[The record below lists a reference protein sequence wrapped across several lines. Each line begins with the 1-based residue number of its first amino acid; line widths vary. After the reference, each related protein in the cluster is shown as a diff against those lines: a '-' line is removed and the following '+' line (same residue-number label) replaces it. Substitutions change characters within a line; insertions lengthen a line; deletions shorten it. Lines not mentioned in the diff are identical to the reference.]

1 MERNQAGAI
10 NMKILLQDLFE
21 ISCVIFGLYVG
32 YLLVQHIWS
41 VLDSGEEL
49 FLLITLFCILI
60 WLGRNNKDSFYSLFK
75 DVHQSNLDDI
85 ERQQLQDP
93 VDEVVVKEQISN
105 SVAAVKIFW
114 FTLLIA
120 MCCVTF
126 LIAQES
132 IGFVDWLIV
141 LSIIAAPL
149 ILLYFVGEWFVDKDE
164 TEEKEA
170 KVI

>member
-1 MERNQAGAI
+1 
-10 NMKILLQDLFE
+10 MKILLQDLFE
-21 ISCVIFGLYVG
+21 ISCVIFGLYTG

-85 ERQQLQDP
+85 ERQQLEDP
-93 VDEVVVKEQISN
+93 VDEVAVKEQISN
-105 SVAAVKIFW
+105 SVAAVNIFW

-120 MCCVTF
+120 ICCVTF

-132 IGFVDWLIV
+132 IGLVDWLIV
-141 LSIIAAPL
+141 LSIIAVPL
-149 ILLYFVGEWFVDKDE
+149 ILAFFVGEWFVDKDD

-170 KVI
+170 EVIQ

>member
-1 MERNQAGAI
+1 VERNQAGAI

-75 DVHQSNLDDI
+75 DAHQSNLDDI

-105 SVAAVKIFW
+105 SVAAVNIFW

-132 IGFVDWLIV
+132 IGVIDWLIV

>member
-1 MERNQAGAI
+1 
-10 NMKILLQDLFE
+10 MKILLQELFE

-114 FTLLIA
+114 FILLIA

-149 ILLYFVGEWFVDKDE
+149 ILAYFVGEWFVDKDDAQE
-164 TEEKEA
+164 NEA
-170 KVI
+170 EVIQ

>member
-1 MERNQAGAI
+1 
-10 NMKILLQDLFE
+10 MKILLQDLFE

-105 SVAAVKIFW
+105 SVAAVNIFW

-132 IGFVDWLIV
+132 IGVIDWLIA

-149 ILLYFVGEWFVDKDE
+149 ILAYFVGEWFVDKDD

-170 KVI
+170 EFIQ